1 MGPLEVLK
9 FTFFMAP
16 GFNVWLFMLSPFTL
30 ILPLDVLTVVSY
42 SSKFPT
48 MLTSISPL
56 EVLSETSSEI
66 RLIASIL
73 PFEEVATN
81 LVVVTLSR

>member
-30 ILPLDVLTVVSY
+30 ILPSFDIVYYYAS
-42 SSKFPT
+42 
-48 MLTSISPL
+48 SISGI
-56 EVLSETSSEI
+56 LSETSSEI
-66 RLIASIL
+66 MVNFTI
-73 PFEEVATN
+73 
-81 LVVVTLSR
+81 